1 MRVLTEMRLIL
12 ILLSSM
18 FYIAS
23 TVLYTIGL
31 FMGIPLLVKNDSW
44 CDFGD
49 YDCYW
54 LSYFSSG
61 VPSMVF
67 HMIAVPIMHCAAH
80 TYTRSRQTQGM
91 KGFMIASWVFLI
103 LSFANF
109 LALYFFFTPE
119 EAWLYSVP
127 ILFVFPWIFMALH
140 AEAAR
145 NQVSNASV

>member
-1 MRVLTEMRLIL
+1 
-12 ILLSSM
+12 
-18 FYIAS
+18 
-23 TVLYTIGL
+23 
-31 FMGIPLLVKNDSW
+31 
-44 CDFGD
+44 
-49 YDCYW
+49 
-54 LSYFSSG
+54 
-61 VPSMVF
+61 MVF

-91 KGFMIASWVFLI
+91 MGFMIASWVFLI

-109 LALYFFFTPE
+109 LALYFE
-119 EAWLYSVP
+119 SNAAWLYSVP